1 MILYYW
7 VLRGIACFSLRRN
20 SPARFSFLI
29 LGTTSSQH
37 MLKRVAL
44 LHLSKA
50 PERFINR
57 ISIEKSS
64 RTSGRRVAQTVRVLD
79 TVSCNHPSNLN
90 DCLRIRSRALEP
102 RNWALVVLNDRV
114 FV

>member
-29 LGTTSSQH
+29 HGTTSSKH
-37 MLKRVAL
+37 ILKRVAL

-64 RTSGRRVAQTVRVLD
+64 RTSGRRVA
-79 TVSCNHPSNLN
+79 SCSTAAFNSLMHTTPLKFKKNLQEN
-90 DCLRIRSRALEP
+90 VDKL
-102 RNWALVVLNDRV
+102 
-114 FV
+114 